1 MKKIELE
8 KQLESYY
15 EDCEFRKRLNEK
27 TIKSRAIMNVNIGKP
42 TACKCGETA
51 GKGIISLNL
60 QGVYGT
66 IYINLQLHIGSYM
79 RHRSR

>member
-1 MKKIELE
+1 MK
-8 KQLESYY
+8 
-15 EDCEFRKRLNEK
+15 
-27 TIKSRAIMNVNIGKP
+27 VNIGKP
-42 TACKCGETA
+42 TDCKCGETA

-79 RHRSR
+79 QHRSR

>member
-1 MKKIELE
+1 MIL
-8 KQLESYY
+8 LIGGSTHI
-15 EDCEFRKRLNEK
+15 LNEK

>member
-1 MKKIELE
+1 MK
-8 KQLESYY
+8 
-15 EDCEFRKRLNEK
+15 K
-27 TIKSRAIMNVNIGKP
+27 TIKSRTIMNVNIGKP
-42 TACKCGETA
+42 TDCKCGETA

-60 QGVYGT
+60 QEVYGT

>member
-1 MKKIELE
+1 
-8 KQLESYY
+8 
-15 EDCEFRKRLNEK
+15 
-27 TIKSRAIMNVNIGKP
+27 MNINIGKP
-42 TACKCGETA
+42 TDCKCGETA
-51 GKGIISLNL
+51 GQGIISLNL